1 MQFKQL
7 KKEIKAVTFE
17 SVRAESEEYFEAV
30 VVKDHAQELT
40 QKLESLFGPATWPS
54 KSKLSPEAEKVVN
67 EFGGIMKG
75 QTLYSASEQGCRV
88 FAMLWPWQ
96 DGQHT
101 TLKTG
106 QK

>member
-7 KKEIKAVTFE
+7 KKEIKTVTFE
-17 SVRAESEEYFEAV
+17 SVRAENETYFEAV
-30 VVKDHAQELT
+30 LVKEQLQELNR
-40 QKLESLFGPATWPS
+40 QLEALFGPPAWPS
-54 KSKLSPEAEKVVN
+54 KATLSPEVQEVI
-67 EFGGIMKG
+67 EGFGGIMKG
-75 QTLYSASEQGCRV
+75 QTLYFVSEPACRV

-96 DGQHT
+96 DGQHI